1 MKKVCIV
8 FDTGDGRRGGH
19 FTEYAFCGLPGVE
32 IAALADR
39 NRDSENAFRRSGAH
53 HRYYDWE
60 EMLEAEKP
68 DFAVFCS
75 RLPEEHCRQI
85 RFAIDR
91 GIHVLCEKPLAADLE
106 QADDLVRRAERAGV
120 LIQVAHLARFAPV
133 FQEMKRLIDAGAI
146 GRPLTCYMRGKEDQ
160 RGGGEDMMVL
170 GTHLFD
176 LSVMLFGLPESVW
189 AEVRQE
195 GFPIRRGSS
204 IEVTE
209 PVGLCAGDD
218 IFARFRYANGV
229 NGIFESRRGMLKDS
243 RPDRF
248 GIVAA
253 GTKGTL
259 AMRYNGER
267 SLRLCENFPVPM
279 EDEAAF
285 RELSLPPP
293 APIPGA
299 AALDYAA
306 YGMDKDNAS
315 HRYFGDNNRRAA
327 WNLLCAANG
336 QEALKSS
343 AKDALNALEMIE
355 GVYASSI
362 SGKTIE
368 LPLADRTH
376 PLAADGK

>member
-53 HRYYDWE
+53 NRYYDWE

-85 RFAIDR
+85 RFAIER

-106 QADDLVRRAERAGV
+106 QADDLVRRAENAGV

-218 IFARFRYANGV
+218 IFARF
-229 NGIFESRRGMLKDS
+229 
-243 RPDRF
+243 
-248 GIVAA
+248 
-253 GTKGTL
+253 
-259 AMRYNGER
+259 
-267 SLRLCENFPVPM
+267 
-279 EDEAAF
+279 ED
-285 RELSLPPP
+285 
-293 APIPGA
+293 
-299 AALDYAA
+299 
-306 YGMDKDNAS
+306 K
-315 HRYFGDNNRRAA
+315 
-327 WNLLCAANG
+327 
-336 QEALKSS
+336 
-343 AKDALNALEMIE
+343 
-355 GVYASSI
+355 
-362 SGKTIE
+362 
-368 LPLADRTH
+368 
-376 PLAADGK
+376 